1 MQYTLK
7 IERRPIAFLVG
18 ILACLFLATGVAM
31 AVVSTI
37 SHTYSLPGS
46 SSSFPTNS
54 LVIPTP
60 NAASSL
66 VTPTGPNFL
75 QGQSTTA
82 AHTSSAVTPSSS
94 TASTIS
100 SATPSTPNSAFS
112 IVTPTGP
119 NYLQGQSTSATPST
133 NSINPISTT
142 MSSTSSLVIPT
153 PNADS
158 MLIAPFSA
166 TALTTTSIVT
176 PMPDA
181 ISVLSNPSSIGV
193 IWADTQVAPSS
204 EFPTPVS
211 AIVIPVADILTGMI
225 TGPATATI
233 LNPTSLVLDG
243 SITKPFFDSIIQPTT
258 IGVGVPVH
266 SMVLPTPNAATSPVL
281 PSSNTVSQSST
292 SGTPSVDTPTP
303 TSTVLAPT
311 LDSLTGIVSPPFMEK
326 TLNPTLSMLLGAI
339 SQPLSNMIIKPV
351 TIGLGLPTFSEV
363 IPTPNAASS
372 LSIPL
377 SNSAVPS
384 EAIAAQSTSSPTSS
398 SFSVTPTSS
407 VLVGTINSPF
417 AFNIIPPT
425 TGTLIGTITGPFIDT
440 TITPTTQSL
449 TGVVTQLTPPTLTV
463 TIAGTPAGPISPG
476 TSVSLTAS
484 TSDGNSPYSYSWTKN
499 GVSTPFATSQSITET
514 PPIGTT
520 SYSVTITDKNGVQ
533 GSSSAAITVED
544 TTPPT
549 VTGVPD
555 RVADAGGFYNHNVT
569 VSWAGDDHGG
579 SGVASCDTPT
589 IYSGPDS
596 AAITLTGHCTD
607 NVGGIGSG
615 TFSLSY
621 DATPPVISL
630 SKPGPLI
637 FEASGTLTSVDLGT
651 SSATDSIAGSVPV
664 TNDAPIG
671 GFPLGASI
679 VTYSATDSHGNKA
692 VLTQSIKVVD
702 TIAPDTSI
710 TGATDG
716 FGSAI
721 PDGGTT
727 LSASIRI
734 SFAGSDAIGI
744 AGYECSLDNSAFA
757 SCNTPVNYN
766 GLQTGMHT
774 VNVRA
779 RDTSNNIDATPAKFS
794 WSIHLEAVSNVF
806 GKLGSANGQFK
817 APTGV
822 AVDGSGNVF
831 VVDTLNNRVEKF
843 NSGGSFIAGWG
854 TLGSANGQF
863 KAPTGVA
870 VDGSG
875 NVFVTDT
882 GNNRIQKF
890 TNSGQFV
897 KAWGT
902 VGIPPLQIKAPTG
915 ITVDSGNNVYVVDT
929 GNNSI
934 EKFDNNGVFVKSW
947 GSSGSGKGQLG
958 LTNAKSG
965 IAFGATGG
973 QGFIVVV
980 DTGNNRIEKFS
991 TDGTILATWGTSGTG
1006 NGQFKAPTGVAVNS
1020 AGSIYVVDTGNIR
1033 IEKLDS
1039 NGGFVRTFGTFGTTN
1054 GQFVLPIGIATASSG
1069 SLYIADTGNNR
1080 IEVFS

>member
-1 MQYTLK
+1 M
-7 IERRPIAFLVG
+7 
-18 ILACLFLATGVAM
+18 
-31 AVVSTI
+31 
-37 SHTYSLPGS
+37 
-46 SSSFPTNS
+46 
-54 LVIPTP
+54 
-60 NAASSL
+60 
-66 VTPTGPNFL
+66 
-75 QGQSTTA
+75 
-82 AHTSSAVTPSSS
+82 
-94 TASTIS
+94 
-100 SATPSTPNSAFS
+100 
-112 IVTPTGP
+112 
-119 NYLQGQSTSATPST
+119 
-133 NSINPISTT
+133 
-142 MSSTSSLVIPT
+142 
-153 PNADS
+153 
-158 MLIAPFSA
+158 
-166 TALTTTSIVT
+166 
-176 PMPDA
+176 
-181 ISVLSNPSSIGV
+181 
-193 IWADTQVAPSS
+193 
-204 EFPTPVS
+204 
-211 AIVIPVADILTGMI
+211 
-225 TGPATATI
+225 
-233 LNPTSLVLDG
+233 
-243 SITKPFFDSIIQPTT
+243 
-258 IGVGVPVH
+258 
-266 SMVLPTPNAATSPVL
+266 
-281 PSSNTVSQSST
+281 
-292 SGTPSVDTPTP
+292 
-303 TSTVLAPT
+303 
-311 LDSLTGIVSPPFMEK
+311 
-326 TLNPTLSMLLGAI
+326 
-339 SQPLSNMIIKPV
+339 
-351 TIGLGLPTFSEV
+351 
-363 IPTPNAASS
+363 
-372 LSIPL
+372 
-377 SNSAVPS
+377 
-384 EAIAAQSTSSPTSS
+384 
-398 SFSVTPTSS
+398 
-407 VLVGTINSPF
+407 
-417 AFNIIPPT
+417 
-425 TGTLIGTITGPFIDT
+425 
-440 TITPTTQSL
+440 
-449 TGVVTQLTPPTLTV
+449 
-463 TIAGTPAGPISPG
+463 
-476 TSVSLTAS
+476 
-484 TSDGNSPYSYSWTKN
+484 
-499 GVSTPFATSQSITET
+499 
-514 PPIGTT
+514 
-520 SYSVTITDKNGVQ
+520 
-533 GSSSAAITVED
+533 
-544 TTPPT
+544 
-549 VTGVPD
+549 PD

-766 GLQTGMHT
+766 GLQTGIHT

-779 RDTSNNIDATPAKFS
+779 HDTSNNIDATPAKFS

-806 GKLGSANGQFK
+806 GK
-817 APTGV
+817 
-822 AVDGSGNVF
+822 
-831 VVDTLNNRVEKF
+831 
-843 NSGGSFIAGWG
+843 
-854 TLGSANGQF
+854 LGSANGQF